1 MATVSGII
9 RILVVE
15 DFQPFRDALTSLL
28 SNRPDLHVV
37 GEVSDGLEAVNHAKE
52 LQPDLI
58 LLDIGLPSLDG
69 IEAARQIRTHCPTSK
84 ILFVTQEA
92 SAHFVEEAFNIG
104 AVAYVI
110 KIRVARDLLPAVDAA
125 LEGRQFRS
133 ESLSG
138 QLNR

>member
-69 IEAARQIRTHCPTSK
+69 IEPAGKFAHTVPHPKFCLSPRKPPPTSWRK
-84 ILFVTQEA
+84 LSISVRSPTLSRFVSLGTSCPQWTLLLRAGSSGA
-92 SAHFVEEAFNIG
+92 SHYQGN
-104 AVAYVI
+104 
-110 KIRVARDLLPAVDAA
+110 
-125 LEGRQFRS
+125 
-133 ESLSG
+133 
-138 QLNR
+138 